1 MAPSVGEGAAAA
13 LVGAALVGVAVIF
26 LRRWRRSDRP
36 ERQRRA
42 RRRRP
47 GSLARRLAPFAD
59 LGLVF
64 IGVTLIVIGFWAGLA
79 VLRVHGAPVGQ
90 TQTIGFR
97 PPEPAVPGRG
107 IAIGMSIQTQGCE
120 NPVQVKILA
129 GPTAEYWRD
138 YVEGLPA
145 DVPFALAIPDE
156 RVRAVRVGLGTSP
169 DDVPAPLYAR
179 TRHDPRIVTVDP
191 VVERWGVMVVGGRMH
206 NWHRTFG
213 AVSVT
218 FEADWLERRSIGACY
233 LRAPGIVG
241 ADTVFPVQQALN
253 QVSSDRRRVE
263 SMAAR
268 VGVTTLARNPHTGL
282 WYPYLPGYGANEGST
297 TVVVDGGGVLADAS
311 LPGPDAEF
319 DGHPQWTCSWDPQ
332 EGGPLGRAGP
342 IPGLAEGEGKNR
354 VGAYSRSALRASH
367 ESSCAVVAV
376 IAENSAGTQRDLI
389 LLLMG
394 TVISLGAAILVEVLL
409 DWRKDGLP
417 WARRAR

>member
-1 MAPSVGEGAAAA
+1 M
-13 LVGAALVGVAVIF
+13 GV
-26 LRRWRRSDRP
+26 
-36 ERQRRA
+36 
-42 RRRRP
+42 
-47 GSLARRLAPFAD
+47 
-59 LGLVF
+59 
-64 IGVTLIVIGFWAGLA
+64 GVTLIVVGFWAGLA

-97 PPEPAVPGRG
+97 PPEPAIPGRG
-107 IAIGMSIQTQGCE
+107 IAIGMSIRAQGCE

-138 YVEGLPA
+138 YLDALPP
-145 DVPFALAIPDE
+145 DVPFALAIPDKG
-156 RVRAVRVGLGTSP
+156 VRAVQVGIGTSP
-169 DDVPAPLYAR
+169 DDVPAPLYAH
-179 TRHDPRIVTVDP
+179 TRRAPRIVTAAP
-191 VVERWGVMVVGGRMH
+191 VVERWGVTVVGGTMH
-206 NWHRTFG
+206 NWQRTFG

-218 FEADWLERRSIGACY
+218 FEADWLDRRSIGACY
-233 LRAPGIVG
+233 LRVPGIVG

-253 QVSSDRRRVE
+253 QVSSDRRRVV

-268 VGVTTLARNPHTGL
+268 VGAANLARNPHTGL
-282 WYPYLPGYGANEGST
+282 WYPYLPGYGSNEGST
-297 TVVVDGGGVLADAS
+297 TVVVDGGGVLADSS

-319 DGHPQWTCSWDPQ
+319 DGHPKWTCSWDPQ

-354 VGAYSRSALRASH
+354 VGAYSRGALRVSH
-367 ESSCAVVAV
+367 ASSCAVVAV

-417 WARRAR
+417 WARRRARKPR